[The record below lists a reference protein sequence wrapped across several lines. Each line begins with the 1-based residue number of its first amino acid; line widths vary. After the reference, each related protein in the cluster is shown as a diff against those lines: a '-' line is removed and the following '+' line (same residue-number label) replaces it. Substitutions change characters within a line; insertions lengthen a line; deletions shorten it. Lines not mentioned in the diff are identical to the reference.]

1 MLYVLSKNKPQNQ
14 SAANSEEIYAASE
27 EQQALTETIAG
38 FASSTSKMAEILERE
53 INQFTVS
60 EEDQKSTNNQIES
73 KVFTLNENEEEKNIN
88 ELIEDNADAQIEN
101 EEA

>member
-1 MLYVLSKNKPQNQ
+1 
-14 SAANSEEIYAASE
+14 
-27 EQQALTETIAG
+27 
-38 FASSTSKMAEILERE
+38 MAEILERE

-73 KVFTLNENEEEKNIN
+73 KVFTLNENEEEKNIS
-88 ELIEDNADAQIEN
+88 ELIEDNPHAQIEN